1 MTPSMRFVFHT
12 DAGSEAG
19 MGHMQECLSVAEALI
34 RPGIEIAFIVP
45 KESERAQKVVDARGY
60 DVYPVPEKDWQHG
73 KAILTEEIV
82 KEKAAFVVTNLVA
95 CHESYADLIGRAAKG
110 WATITE
116 HREEELAPTNFN
128 ICLSPELV
136 PLSQVW
142 RGAAATKIRQSVSN
156 ILINFGG
163 SDPRNI
169 TALSLELLRQGLE
182 RSNIYQEFSIDVVLG
197 PLFEHSGMIN
207 ALSKSYPRRV
217 NVHGPLDQEELC
229 QLALAAD
236 LAVTAGG
243 GTMYEFC
250 SIGLPCIV
258 LPVLDKNRLNA
269 DVLASRGAVL
279 LTERVDHLTA
289 ARFVSSLGSM
299 LGQPRR
305 KQYSKNAR
313 RAVDGF
319 GSERIAT
326 ELMQQWK
333 KQIDH
338 G

>member
-1 MTPSMRFVFHT
+1 MTSNMLFIFHS

-19 MGHMQECLSVAEALI
+19 MGHMQECLSVAEVLI
-34 RPGIEIAFIVP
+34 KSNVEIAFIVP
-45 KESERAQKVVDARGY
+45 QESRQAQEEVTSRGHR
-60 DVYPVPEKDWQHG
+60 VYPISEKDWQEG
-73 KAILTEEIV
+73 KAQQIEGIV
-82 KEKAAFVVTNLVA
+82 KKRSAFVVSNLVA
-95 CHESYADLIGRAAKG
+95 CKPSYAELVGSVAKG

-116 HREEELAPTNFN
+116 HREEELAPVNFN
-128 ICLSPELV
+128 ISLSPELV

-142 RGAAATKIRQSVSN
+142 TTAKNVNVRETVSR

-169 TALSLELLRQGLE
+169 TALSLELLRQGLVGG
-182 RSNIYQEFSIDVVLG
+182 NIYQEFSVDVVLG
-197 PLFEHSGMIN
+197 PLFEHSQMIGEL
-207 ALSKSYPRRV
+207 AETYPRQV
-217 NVHGPLDQEELC
+217 NVCGPLDQGELC
-229 QLALAAD
+229 KLALAAD
-236 LAVTAGG
+236 LAITAGG

-289 ARFVSSLGSM
+289 ARFVSSLGS
-299 LGQPRR
+299 LLVKQRR
-305 KQYSKNAR
+305 QQYSRNAR
-313 RAVDGF
+313 RAVDGL
-319 GSERIAT
+319 GSQRIAT
-326 ELMQQWK
+326 ELMEQWK
-333 KQIDH
+333 KQINH